1 MTERARVRLAGS
13 TSEYVCIDRA
23 LDFTE
28 HRGTKR
34 MGFARFKRAG
44 VVAGAVLAVACSSG
58 SGPRVPPTG
67 GPEIGALH
75 VPWKDKNHE
84 ERHAYM
90 AAHVE
95 PIMKKLFQEH
105 NKKDYAGFGCPT
117 CHGKD
122 AELVDY
128 KMPNSLYALPEK
140 DPVEEAKSVDEDTA
154 AFMVDKVLPTMSR
167 LLSKQD
173 GNGNPVSCFTCHPK
187 E

>member
-1 MTERARVRLAGS
+1 
-13 TSEYVCIDRA
+13 
-23 LDFTE
+23 
-28 HRGTKR
+28 